1 MSVEDNLRR
10 LGLTLP
16 AAPAGVGAYV
26 TWVRT
31 GNLVFTSGQLPWLDG
46 KLAYTGKL
54 GSDLSVD
61 QGYQAARLC
70 ALNALAQLKAAVGDL
85 ELVRQVVRLEG
96 YVHAGPGF
104 HDHAK
109 VLNGASELFNEVL
122 GERGKHA
129 RIALGI
135 NEMPL
140 NAAVQVS
147 VIAEVGGSGGG
158 P

>member
-1 MSVEDNLRR
+1 MSVEAQLQR
-10 LGLTLP
+10 LGVTLP

-26 TWVRT
+26 PWVRA

-70 ALNALAQLKAAVGDL
+70 ALNALAQLKSAVGDL

-122 GERGKHA
+122 GERGRHA

-140 NAAVQVS
+140 NAAVQIS
-147 VIAEVGGSGGG
+147 VIAEVG
-158 P
+158 